1 MRNFRDLEVWKK
13 GMEICDIIYDLS
25 AFLPENEKYGLRSQ
39 MTRSAV
45 SVPSNIAEGASR
57 SSELDFA
64 RFLEIALGSLYELE
78 TQLIIAQR
86 RFLTTDEK
94 TKSAF
99 DLILTEQKMLVSFVQ
114 KIRKP
119 VTAKTL

>member
-25 AFLPENEKYGLRSQ
+25 TFLPENEKYGLRSQ

-86 RFLTTDEK
+86 RFLSADEK

-114 KIRKP
+114 KIKKP
-119 VTAKTL
+119 ITAKSL